1 MKFEDLVKIYE
12 DFKSK
17 YGKDAYKYISQIF
30 KIAKKIHKKQWENSP
45 TPSGDHEQSWKAF
58 KGKNLEKLII
68 YIIEDEV
75 KELGLKIVKG
85 DVLDRKDPKNLS
97 EELSRIKR
105 AVSVNFGIY
114 GLHLP
119 DADIIIYEP
128 KSLNVVCI
136 LSSKSTLRERIA
148 ETGYWKIKLS
158 QDPVTKN
165 IRFFFVTLD
174 EDGDLMRKFPT
185 KKGRA
190 IAEVDTDGSYVMSE
204 SSVEE
209 SEKVKMFDRFIE
221 DLRKIL
227 KGG

>member
-1 MKFEDLVKIYE
+1 MDLLQKKKMKFEDLVKIYE

-17 YGKDAYKYISQIF
+17 YGREAYKYISQIF
-30 KIAKKIHKKQWENSP
+30 NIAKEIHKKQWENSP

-85 DVLDRKDPKNLS
+85 DVLEKKDPKNLS

-105 AVSVNFGIY
+105 SISVNFGIY

-119 DADIIIYEP
+119 DADIIIYDP
-128 KSLNVVCI
+128 INLNVICI
-136 LSSKSTLRERIA
+136 LSSKATLRERIA

-158 QDPVTKN
+158 Q
-165 IRFFFVTLD
+165 
-174 EDGDLMRKFPT
+174 
-185 KKGRA
+185 
-190 IAEVDTDGSYVMSE
+190 
-204 SSVEE
+204 
-209 SEKVKMFDRFIE
+209 
-221 DLRKIL
+221 IL
-227 KGG
+227 